1 MIYGKKPHHSFLSLP
16 FWGMGAMDDYIKHYK
31 LLIFLNS
38 EMENVTEVC
47 FHSLSCSEAFGVRCF
62 GTLS

>member
-1 MIYGKKPHHSFLSLP
+1 
-16 FWGMGAMDDYIKHYK
+16 MDDYIKHYK